1 MNRDWQIYDKTNA
14 DDFLLEM
21 LKLGKP
27 LEVSLVGAFDET
39 GRGSRRDIP
48 LPFHR
53 DGDYTTEYK
62 DKIKYVGLYCLRE
75 GGDASL
81 ILEDSLLNIL
91 TIKLK
96 TGQGIVF
103 NNDTC
108 RHAREGTINERLL
121 LRVWIG

>member
-1 MNRDWQIYDKTNA
+1 MERDWRLYNNIDANT
-14 DDFLLEM
+14 FLLEM
-21 LKLGKP
+21 LELGKP
-27 LEVSLVGAFDET
+27 LEVSLVGAFDEE

-48 LPFHR
+48 LPFHK

-81 ILEDSLLNIL
+81 LIEDSYLNVL

-96 TGQGIVF
+96 TGQAIVF
-103 NNDTC
+103 NNTTC
-108 RHAREGTINERLL
+108 RHAREGTVSDRVL